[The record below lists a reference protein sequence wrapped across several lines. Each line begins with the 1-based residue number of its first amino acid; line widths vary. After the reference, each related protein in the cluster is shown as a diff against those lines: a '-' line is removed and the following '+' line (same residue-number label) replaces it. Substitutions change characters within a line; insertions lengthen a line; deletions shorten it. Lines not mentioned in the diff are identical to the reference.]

1 MANLLVKTAETVT
14 TKKIAFPTF
23 KVDDSA
29 RKIAKKVATYMGKVR
44 AASKAD
50 TSVVSI
56 EDVSSLL
63 KKASDEV
70 RDVIR
75 PTTFNAIPNHHQ
87 DKLIDLISR
96 ETDID
101 KVVEDDEPRRVLS
114 DLPVLIMDLSG
125 FDNIRHDKEYR
136 LIFDDTVYKVK
147 GFDEATRYYYKKQ
160 KEPGVVYS
168 CVSYSYF
175 QLMLSCEDYKV
186 NYSGHDCYVMVGN
199 WVRKNYQE
207 AFSASLNALFAAASE
222 KTIATITSDKI
233 YQDEELNNHTIF
245 NQTGFRK
252 CEIDTEKYQG
262 RDFDKQ
268 AFQAIEQDWLKL
280 CNKLPHSKQ
289 EPEFKMRKLG
299 KHKATGL
306 YYPYANILA
315 VDVRSTNS
323 FIHEYGHYLDFT
335 YQENGETISV
345 SNAAFKEVRYLYEE
359 ALNDLVVNTQSF
371 EAKAI
376 EKKWSYY
383 TTPTEVFA
391 RAFELWVHFKIDS
404 TTELTKNGKPNGES
418 KGYSGLEYRA
428 FSKFI
433 GKVYHFFENYFNGF
447 EEKQKFY
454 SVEDVDI
461 EKVEAVAVSYHVF
474 TKEVEPTNVGE
485 QLSLFDF

>member
-70 RDVIR
+70 REVIR

-207 AFSASLNALFAAASE
+207 AFSASLNALCCCIRKDHS
-222 KTIATITSDKI
+222 
-233 YQDEELNNHTIF
+233 NH
-245 NQTGFRK
+245 
-252 CEIDTEKYQG
+252 
-262 RDFDKQ
+262 
-268 AFQAIEQDWLKL
+268 
-280 CNKLPHSKQ
+280 
-289 EPEFKMRKLG
+289 
-299 KHKATGL
+299 HK
-306 YYPYANILA
+306 
-315 VDVRSTNS
+315 R
-323 FIHEYGHYLDFT
+323 
-335 YQENGETISV
+335 
-345 SNAAFKEVRYLYEE
+345 
-359 ALNDLVVNTQSF
+359 
-371 EAKAI
+371 
-376 EKKWSYY
+376 
-383 TTPTEVFA
+383 
-391 RAFELWVHFKIDS
+391 
-404 TTELTKNGKPNGES
+404 
-418 KGYSGLEYRA
+418 
-428 FSKFI
+428 
-433 GKVYHFFENYFNGF
+433 
-447 EEKQKFY
+447 
-454 SVEDVDI
+454 
-461 EKVEAVAVSYHVF
+461 
-474 TKEVEPTNVGE
+474 
-485 QLSLFDF
+485 